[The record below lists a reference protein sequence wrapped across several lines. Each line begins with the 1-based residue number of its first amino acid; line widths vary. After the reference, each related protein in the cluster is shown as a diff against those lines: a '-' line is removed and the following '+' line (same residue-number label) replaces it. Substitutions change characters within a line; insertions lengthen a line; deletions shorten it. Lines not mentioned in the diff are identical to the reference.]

1 MLLDLALVLL
11 LFLLHCHSCK
21 LELVLT
27 LLELSLTLNERTLV
41 LLLLLTQVSK
51 SSLHFI
57 LLALNSLF
65 LGLLAPLG
73 LKFLLLK
80 LRCFLLELNV
90 HGCSLLLKLLLL
102 LLIALFLNSV
112 LLGQLSEF
120 DLIEGH
126 VPVDGLHI
134 LHLLLHGIVGDNKGL
149 RAALLDALE
158 TILLDQL
165 PGELLLLLL
174 GHLRLLVVALLVRL
188 LLRLDKSVD
197 LAA

>member
-1 MLLDLALVLL
+1 M
-11 LFLLHCHSCK
+11 
-21 LELVLT
+21 LT

-65 LGLLAPLG
+65 FGLLAPLG

-134 LHLLLHGIVGDNKGL
+134 LHLLLHGVVGDNKGL

-188 LLRLDKSVD
+188 LSRLDKSVD